1 MLNPK
6 LLTLLLAT
14 ALSSS
19 AFAGIKTITAIS
31 ESTSYGQKVTAAA
44 IEYEEIIDNTGL
56 NIADF
61 TVADRTVT
69 GVYATDALNLAAK
82 PQNGHIV
89 MVKLSPDDAAASV
102 TTSQPHEQAVM
113 REIVLE
119 VAQVKP
125 IQAVDKQTLAPE
137 SGKSSRLINEV
148 VDEFTQH
155 EYTDP
160 ASGVVVKYNLYVP
173 KDMDPTE
180 RYPLV
185 MFIHDAGSTNK
196 NVLNTLLQGNG
207 ATVWAGPSSQAKQK
221 AFVLAPQ
228 YDHEIVNDQSDN
240 PPDLDPTIN
249 LIKSLTEQYPIDTNR
264 LYTTGQ
270 SGGGMMSIA
279 MNIKYPDF
287 FAASYLVASQ
297 WAVDKTPPMAKNELF
312 ILVSQDDKKA
322 YPGENAITAEL
333 EKYGAKVGRAVWNG
347 NSTPAE
353 FAADVESLL
362 AQGGN
367 IHYAAIK
374 SGTLPAQLK
383 DPNSNNPAQAHMG
396 TWGIA
401 YNIEGIR
408 DWLYQQ
414 HK

>member
-1 MLNPK
+1 MLKPK
-6 LLTLLLAT
+6 LLILLLAT
-14 ALSSS
+14 ALSTPV
-19 AFAGIKTITAIS
+19 FAGIKTITAIS

-44 IEYEEIIDNTGL
+44 VEYDETIKN
-56 NIADF
+56 ADLDKAAF
-61 TVADRTVT
+61 SVAGRTVT
-69 GVYATDALNLAAK
+69 GVYATDAPNLAAK
-82 PQNGHIV
+82 PQNGRIV
-89 MVKLSPDDAAASV
+89 MVKLSPDDADAGVTEQIGRAPSV
-102 TTSQPHEQAVM
+102 M
-113 REIVLE
+113 KNIVLD
-119 VAQVKP
+119 VSQTRP
-125 IQAVDKQTLAPE
+125 IQATWFRTVAPE

-155 EYTDP
+155 EFTDP
-160 ASGVVVKYNLYVP
+160 ATGIVVKYNLYTP
-173 KDMDPTE
+173 KDMEAGE

-185 MFIHDAGSTNK
+185 MFIHDAGSTNT

-207 ATVWAGPSSQAKQK
+207 ATVWAEPSSQAKQK

-228 YDHEIVNDQSDN
+228 YDHEIVNDKSDN

-249 LIKSLTEQYPIDTNR
+249 LIKSLTAQHPIDTNR
-264 LYTTGQ
+264 LYATGQ

-279 MNIKYPDF
+279 LNIKYPDF

-297 WAVDKTPPMAKNELF
+297 WAADKTPPMAKNKLF
-312 ILVSQDDKKA
+312 ILVSQDDTKA

-353 FAADVESLL
+353 FASDVQSLL

-383 DPNSNNPAQAHMG
+383 DPNSTNRGQAHRG
-396 TWGIA
+396 TWEIA

-408 DWLYQQ
+408 DWLYRQ